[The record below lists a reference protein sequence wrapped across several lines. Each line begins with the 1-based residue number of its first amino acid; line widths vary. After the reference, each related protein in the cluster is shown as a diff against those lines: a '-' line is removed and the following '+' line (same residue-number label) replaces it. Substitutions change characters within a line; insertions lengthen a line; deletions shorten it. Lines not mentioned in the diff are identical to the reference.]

1 MYIQIFL
8 KKELRMSRK
17 NCFCFG
23 KAGVAFC
30 ALVGFLFSIGSADQT
45 LYVITSKPIYVGNAK
60 QATKVFMTFSDS
72 LQKQSAEI
80 AANYEITNETQAV
93 TVQSAKMGIDHA
105 TCTLTVTPLVNYELF
120 SLATKNVYSAL
131 GDSLLPGSDGAFV
144 TGIQIEVGNNITI
157 ALSDVD
163 TVPLVSTIIGFDSLP
178 STTYISN
185 ESWSKVSGPIN
196 KVTFSKTNADLTHGI
211 YHYTA
216 YFTTPGTY
224 VLKYVLGVETCVQK
238 LIGAQVEDS
247 LTVTVLANSG
257 VVSPLATKKMS
268 HAVPHSL
275 VNIGSSA
282 GFSGLSAETR
292 NSSHVRVVDVT
303 GRYAGS
309 VDKMRKVPGVYFL
322 KTR

>member
-1 MYIQIFL
+1 ML
-8 KKELRMSRK
+8 RK
-17 NCFCFG
+17 NSFCFG
-23 KAGVAFC
+23 KAGVAFFV
-30 ALVGFLFSIGSADQT
+30 AIGLLVSAISADQT
-45 LYVITSKPIYVGNAK
+45 LYVVTSKPIYVGNAK

-80 AANYEITNETQAV
+80 AANYEITNETQTV
-93 TVQSAKMGIDHA
+93 TVQSAKMGIDHS
-105 TCTLTVTPLVNYELF
+105 TCTLTVTPPLVNYQLF
-120 SLATKNVYSAL
+120 SLATKNVLSAI

-163 TVPLVSTIIGFDSLP
+163 TVGLVSTIIGFDSLP

-185 ESWSKVSGPIN
+185 ESWSKVSGPLN
-196 KVTFSKTNADLTHGI
+196 KVTFSKTNADMTHGI
-211 YHYTA
+211 YYYTA

-257 VVSPLATKKMS
+257 VVSPLAAKKVS
-268 HAVPHSL
+268 HAVPRSF

-282 GFSGLSAETR
+282 GFSGLSTEAR
-292 NSSHVRVVDVT
+292 NSTRASVVDVT